1 MKGIQ
6 ILKSDNSELT
16 NSIWLV
22 NDEGEARCLVV
33 QEGVHS
39 VTVDEIVPVAELSI
53 IDFREVGVQFEPI
66 VEGGQHLNV
75 SVLHR
80 ETLLDAMD
88 HPEKYPNLVIRV
100 SGYAVRF
107 NSMSR
112 EQQEDVVSRTFT
124 TIL

>member
-53 IDFREVGVQFEPI
+53 IDFREVGVQFEPT

-75 SVLHR
+75 NILQQ

-88 HPEKYPNLVIRV
+88 HPEKYPQLTIRV
-100 SGYAVRF
+100 SGYCVYFR
-107 NSMSR
+107 SMTR

-124 TIL
+124 THI

>member
-6 ILKSDNSELT
+6 ILKSDNSEMT

-33 QEGVHS
+33 QEGAHS

-53 IDFREVGVQFEPI
+53 IDFREVGVQFEPT

-75 SVLHR
+75 NILQQ

-88 HPEKYPNLVIRV
+88 HPEKYPNLVVRI
-100 SGYAVRF
+100 SGYATRF
-107 NSMSR
+107 NSLTR
-112 EQQEDVVSRTFT
+112 EQQQDIVSRTFT
-124 TIL
+124 KSM